1 MKFHSIFFTFI
12 LAVYATNVQH
22 EANYLYQDQWNFKPC
37 IDNLSYPINLT
48 DILFEPYPIVIG
60 EKLDVKLTGTCS
72 TTIIQGAFA
81 SLSLFYNGNLISSN
95 QFDLCSFVGINCPIA
110 PGNFGLDANSVPL
123 IRSVRLLN
131 STISLI
137 TKFTGKSK
145 LYFIII
151 LY

>member
-1 MKFHSIFFTFI
+1 MKFHLIFFTFI
-12 LAVYATNVQH
+12 LSVYASNVQK
-22 EANYLYQDQWNFKPC
+22 YLYQDQWNFKPC

-60 EKLDVKLTGTCS
+60 GNLEAKLIGTCS
-72 TTIIQGAFA
+72 TTIVQGAFA

-110 PGNFGLDANSVPL
+110 PGNFGLVASSIPL
-123 IRSVRLLN
+123 IGSVRLLN

-137 TKFTGKSK
+137 TRFTGKNK
-145 LYFIII
+145 LHFIIS
-151 LY
+151 